1 MLNFKF
7 YHKRGKCFGCVLTE
21 ERKIKEKGEEAWK
34 KYRPNMDIKAK
45 NFKRIVKWGKKKIG
59 DSEKE

>member
-1 MLNFKF
+1 MKEINIKISNISQKQWPLLLVELNL
-7 YHKRGKCFGCVLTE
+7 VAQ
-21 ERKIKEKGEEAWK
+21 AWK
-34 KYRPNMDIKAK
+34 KYGPNMKIKAK